1 MRPRRDSGRGVRI
14 AGTLL
19 LTTAM
24 LDVVLGAGFGALHA
38 GLGLAGMALLVPTM
52 LGKEA

>member
-1 MRPRRDSGRGVRI
+1 MKARRDNAKGIRV

-19 LTTAM
+19 LTAAM
-24 LDVVLGAGFGALHA
+24 LDVVLGGGFGALHA

>member
-1 MRPRRDSGRGVRI
+1 MKPRRDDDRLLRI

-19 LTTAM
+19 LTAAM
-24 LDVVLGAGFGALHA
+24 LDVVLAGPFGAGHA
-38 GLGLAGMALLVPTM
+38 VLGLAGLALLVPTM